1 MNNYTK
7 KGLFLALTGGVLM
20 GLLAFCAPRISNNVS
35 DEKIEAANS
44 VDMVIHSIWDDLA
57 KKHINDEGLVDY
69 KAFKED
75 VKTLDSYLAMLGE
88 NPPKDSWSK
97 DEKMAYWINAYN
109 ANTVKL
115 ILDYYPVKSIKDI
128 GSKIQV
134 PFVSTPWAKKFI
146 RIGNETMSLDNIE
159 HGTLR
164 KDFDEKRI
172 HFALVCAAMSCPRLR
187 NEAYTAEKLDAQLD
201 EQGQDFIN
209 NPAKNRIDPKKAQ
222 LSKYFDWYKGD
233 WKDNDKSVMYWV
245 NRYSK
250 TKINKDTDISFLNYN
265 WALNEQK

>member
-1 MNNYTK
+1 MNHYAK
-7 KGLFLALTGGVLM
+7 KGIVFTLTSTLLI
-20 GLLAFCAPRISNNVS
+20 GLLAFCAPRVSNNVS
-35 DEKIEAANS
+35 NEEIEAANR
-44 VDMVIHSIWDDLA
+44 VDKVSHNIWDGLA
-57 KKHINDEGLVDY
+57 KKHINEQGLVDY
-69 KAFKED
+69 KAFKKD
-75 VKTLDSYLAMLGE
+75 VKTLDGYLAMLGK

-97 DEKMAYWINAYN
+97 DEKIAYWINAYN

-128 GSKIQV
+128 GSSIQI

-146 RIGNETMSLDNIE
+146 KIGDETMSLDNIE

-172 HFALVCAAMSCPRLR
+172 HFALVCGAMSCPRLR
-187 NEAYTAEKLDAQLD
+187 NEAYTPEKLDAQLNDQGD
-201 EQGQDFIN
+201 EFLN
-209 NPAKNRIDPKKAQ
+209 NPAKNKIDPKKSE

-233 WKDNDKSVMYWV
+233 WKDDDKSIVYWV
-245 NRYSK
+245 NKYAK
-250 TKINKDTDISFLNYN
+250 TKINEDTDISYVDYN